1 MKGEVTGFIWDF
13 VRDAPY
19 LREPLVG
26 FAGCDSPMIRQLKN
40 AVMPEH
46 EMPEDILS
54 DPKIIISYF
63 LPFNKEVARSN
74 VPGRYASKT
83 WAACYNDTNRMIASL
98 NDALV
103 EHIHEM
109 GFRAAYSRKTS
120 QVSNDVLMSCWS
132 QRHIAEIAGLGTFG
146 LNNLLI
152 TRVGSCGRFG
162 SVVCDLPIVPDLPE
176 TEERCLYKL
185 TGGCMKCV
193 KNCPTGA
200 LREDGFLREVCFAM
214 CKENKAECGTEVC
227 GKCAV
232 DIPCG
237 FLK

>member
-1 MKGEVTGFIWDF
+1 MREEITAFIEAY
-13 VRDAPY
+13 VKDASH
-19 LREPLVG
+19 LRKPLVG
-26 FAGCDSPMIRQLKN
+26 FADCASPMIPELKK
-40 AVMPEH
+40 VVLPGH
-46 EMPEDILS
+46 EMPEDILP

-63 LPFNKEVARSN
+63 LPFKKEVALSN
-74 VPGRYASKT
+74 VSGRYASEIWK
-83 WAACYNDTNRMIASL
+83 ASYDETNRLIASL
-98 NDALV
+98 NDSLV
-103 EHIHEM
+103 EYIHEM
-109 GFRAAYSRKTS
+109 GFRAAYSKKTS
-120 QVSNDVLMSCWS
+120 QVSIDILMSCWS
-132 QRHIAEIAGLGTFG
+132 QRHIAEIAGLGRFG

-193 KNCPTGA
+193 KNCPTHA
-200 LREDGFLREVCFAM
+200 LREDGFLRVKCQANEEFCD
-214 CKENKAECGTEVC
+214 TDIC

>member
-1 MKGEVTGFIWDF
+1 MRELVTDFIKEY
-13 VRDAPY
+13 VRSAPH
-19 LREPLVG
+19 LREPQVG
-26 FAGCDSPMIRQLKN
+26 FADCASPMIPNLKN
-40 AVMPEH
+40 VVISGH
-46 EMPEDILS
+46 EMPEDILP

-63 LPFNKEVARSN
+63 LPFQKEVALSN
-74 VPGRYASKT
+74 VSGRHASKI
-83 WAACYNDTNRMIASL
+83 WKASYDDTNRLIASL

-103 EHIHEM
+103 EYIHEL
-109 GFRAAYSRKTS
+109 GFRAAYSKKTS
-120 QVSNDVLMSCWS
+120 QISKDILMSCWS
-132 QRHIAEIAGLGTFG
+132 QRHIAEIAGLGKFG

-193 KNCPTGA
+193 KNCPVSA
-200 LREDGFLREVCFAM
+200 LREDGFLRVRCQANE
-214 CKENKAECGTEVC
+214 EIGDTDIC

-237 FLK
+237 FL

>member
-1 MKGEVTGFIWDF
+1 MREEITNFIRDF
-13 VRDAPY
+13 VKGAPY

-26 FAGCDSPMIRQLKN
+26 FADCDSPMIQNLQN
-40 AVMPEH
+40 VVMPGH
-46 EMPEDILS
+46 EMPEDILP

-63 LPFNKEVARSN
+63 LPFKKEVALSN
-74 VPGRYASKT
+74 VSGRYASEIWK
-83 WAACYNDTNRMIASL
+83 AGYNETNRLIALL

-109 GFRAAYSRKTS
+109 GFRAAYSKKTS
-120 QVSNDVLMSCWS
+120 QVSKDILMSCWS
-132 QRHIAEIAGLGTFG
+132 QRHIAEIAGLGKFG

-193 KNCPTGA
+193 KNCPVNA
-200 LREDGFLREVCFAM
+200 LREDGFLRVKCQANE
-214 CKENKAECGTEVC
+214 EISETDIC

-232 DIPCG
+232 NIPCG
-237 FLK
+237 FLKP